1 MNWIEKVASH
11 HSEYVATI
19 KGFGEEF
26 LAEDIV
32 QESYIKIMK
41 YSKENQL
48 IDSDG
53 NVRKA
58 YMYFVL
64 RNMFIDFQKA
74 KKKQKKVDVSVLEYL
89 GENIDL
95 VEEREQAEALNK
107 IYDKVDT
114 TLHSLHWYDEM
125 LYKLYRDS
133 GKSMRTLSKETGIS
147 TSSIFNTLKEC
158 KRAIREEVGEDY
170 IDYLNEEYELI

>member
-11 HSEYVATI
+11 HKEYVATV

-26 LAEDIV
+26 FAEDIV
-32 QESYIKIMK
+32 QESYIKVIK
-41 YSKENQL
+41 YCKESQL

-53 NVRKA
+53 DVRKA

-95 VEEREQAEALNK
+95 VEEQEKAEALNK
-107 IYDKVDT
+107 IFDKVDT
-114 TLHSLHWYDEM
+114 TLHSLHWYDELLYN
-125 LYKLYRDS
+125 LYKDS
-133 GKSMRTLSKETGIS
+133 GKSMRTLSKDTGIS
-147 TSSIFNTLKEC
+147 TSSIFNTLKHC
-158 KRAIREEVGEDY
+158 KDAIREDVGDDY
-170 IDYLNEEYELI
+170 EDYLNEEYELI